1 MGGALV
7 QALVAAGTPVTAL
20 ARSDSGARRLHDMGA
35 TVAIGDIGESV
46 RWERAAREAD
56 VIYHLGLPRLTPPLR
71 GRHIRKL
78 EREAAA
84 GAQIVRDIA
93 DGRDV
98 VMSTCAIRSSAGPLD
113 IARPGLAA
121 EAAMAGAS
129 GVRIV
134 RLPWAY
140 GPSGFVCDVS
150 RGLQM
155 RRFRI
160 VGAGDNRLALV
171 GARDAA
177 AALIAAAVAPGG
189 VYAVAE
195 DSSPTQVELVHHMCM
210 SRGVPRPDHL
220 PPRMATLAM
229 GGVVVQAV
237 TADQHVEVAAPPGF
251 THEQAWQLHLMDA
264 LAGG

>member
-1 MGGALV
+1 V
-7 QALVAAGTPVTAL
+7 QALVDAGTPVTAL
-20 ARSDSGARRLHDMGA
+20 ARTDSGARRLHEIGA
-35 TVAIGDIGESV
+35 KVLIGDIGESV

-56 VIYHLGLPRLTPPLR
+56 VIFHLGLPRLTPPLR

-84 GAQIVRDIA
+84 GAQIVRDVA
-93 DGRDV
+93 DGRDL

-121 EAAMAGAS
+121 EAAMVGAL
-129 GVRIV
+129 GARIV

-140 GPSGFVCDVS
+140 GPSGFICDVS

-177 AALIAAAVAPGG
+177 AAIIAASTAP
-189 VYAVAE
+189 VDRYAVAE
-195 DSSPTQVELVHHMCM
+195 ASAPTQVELVHHMCTT
-210 SRGVPRPDHL
+210 RGVPRPDHL
-220 PPRMATLAM
+220 PPRMATLSM

-237 TADQHVEVAAPPGF
+237 TADQQVDVAPPPGF
-251 THEQAWQLHLMDA
+251 THQQQWQTHLMEA

>member
-1 MGGALV
+1 V

>member
-134 RLPWAY
+134 RLPWAS
-140 GPSGFVCDVS
+140 GPSGCVCDVS
-150 RGLQM
+150 RGRQM

>member
-1 MGGALV
+1 M
-7 QALVAAGTPVTAL
+7 QALVDAGTPVTAL
-20 ARSDSGARRLHDMGA
+20 ARTDSGARRLHDMGA
-35 TVAIGDIGESV
+35 KVVIGDIGESV

-56 VIYHLGLPRLTPPLR
+56 VIFHLGLPRLTPPLR
-71 GRHIRKL
+71 GRHVRKL

-93 DGRDV
+93 DGRDL
-98 VMSTCAIRSSAGPLD
+98 VMSTCAIRSTAGPLD

-121 EAAMAGAS
+121 EAAIAGAP
-129 GVRIV
+129 GARIV

-177 AALIAAAVAPGG
+177 AAIIAASTAP
-189 VYAVAE
+189 VDTYAVAE
-195 DSSPTQVELVHHMCM
+195 ASAPTQVELVHHMCI

-220 PPRMATLAM
+220 PPRMATLSM

-237 TADQHVEVAAPPGF
+237 TADQHVDVAPPPGF
-251 THEQAWQLHLMDA
+251 THEQQWQIHLMEA